1 MTSERRKGGSEVYYK
16 KTLSRHLPGF
26 LCGTIHLLQSHPQAT
41 TYLLP
46 LFQMIEVRWGF
57 GVDYSSRH
65 YIGWLLWIYTGERY
79 YLNTFL
85 CGLVDAKYLS
95 YINAVCPHFSQM
107 KWGSQGAA
115 GNSTGVGVGLRL
127 CHTCECWEVGFLSSA
142 ICTNCPTYTI
152 DSNF

>member
-1 MTSERRKGGSEVYYK
+1 MTSERGKGEARSITRRPCRVTFPAFSVIQQYQ
-16 KTLSRHLPGF
+16 P
-26 LCGTIHLLQSHPQAT
+26 QSHPRVP

-85 CGLVDAKYLS
+85 CGPVDAKYLR
-95 YINAVCPHFSQM
+95 YINAVCPHFSQI

-115 GNSTGVGVGLRL
+115 GGWGVKVMPHVCMLGSGVSIQ
-127 CHTCECWEVGFLSSA
+127 CNMYQLSSLHHRL
-142 ICTNCPTYTI
+142 
-152 DSNF
+152 